1 MHATQDKTVGKTV
14 IVFFL
19 QIVKGEKWF
28 RIVPKVVQLCV
39 EAIIVKFQQILK
51 MTFALM
57 RWSARAKEVRKF
69 NSGSSQA
76 SVLKIQ
82 NCNVCWIGA
91 AFSWISES
99 NNIDSK
105 TLCSF
110 MVMIKLDWIW
120 NLGFKL
126 KLLNKISS

>member
-57 RWSARAKEVRKF
+57 R
-69 NSGSSQA
+69 
-76 SVLKIQ
+76 
-82 NCNVCWIGA
+82 
-91 AFSWISES
+91 
-99 NNIDSK
+99 
-105 TLCSF
+105 
-110 MVMIKLDWIW
+110 
-120 NLGFKL
+120 
-126 KLLNKISS
+126 